1 MNTLN
6 YLKSAIRQF
15 EYYKMLGEKA
25 MEQLEDQGLFWQVN
39 EESNN
44 IATIVKHLHGN
55 MLSRWTNFLT
65 EDGEKPWRNRDG
77 EFESDTTSRE
87 AVMKNWNEGWTC
99 LFDALNSITD
109 DDLSRIIYIRNDGHT
124 VLEAINRQL
133 AHYPYH
139 IGQIIYIAKLLK
151 NDVWKSLSIPR
162 NKSAQYNSEKFSVQ
176 KDIRHFTDD
185 LMKKEKTCQCRFIL
199 CHFSPACRR
208 SSSLSGKRSP
218 DQNLHRLQ

>member
-162 NKSAQYNSEKFSVQ
+162 NKSAQYNTEKFSAQ
-176 KDIRHFTDD
+176 KDIRHFTED
-185 LMKKEKTCQCRFIL
+185 LMKKE
-199 CHFSPACRR
+199 
-208 SSSLSGKRSP
+208 
-218 DQNLHRLQ
+218 